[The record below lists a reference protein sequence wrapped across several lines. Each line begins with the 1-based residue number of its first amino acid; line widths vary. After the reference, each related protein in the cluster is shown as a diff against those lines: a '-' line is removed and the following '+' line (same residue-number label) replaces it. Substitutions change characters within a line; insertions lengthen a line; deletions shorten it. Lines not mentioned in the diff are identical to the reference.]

1 MAIGSIAAAKGLHPN
16 LHVTWVDAHLDLNNE
31 HTSPS
36 GNIHGFP
43 VAVLAGHSPIFADK
57 FKCLRLDTDITYIG
71 ARDCDSEELLLANS
85 LGIPLLKDLDC

>member
-1 MAIGSIAAAKGLHPN
+1 MGGDHSLAIGSISAAKSLYSK

-43 VAVLAGHSPIFADK
+43 VAVLGGYSDVFSD
-57 FKCLRLDTDITYIG
+57 
-71 ARDCDSEELLLANS
+71 
-85 LGIPLLKDLDC
+85 

>member
-1 MAIGSIAAAKGLHPN
+1 MRGRFPIIVGGDHSLAIGSISAAKSVYPN

-43 VAVLAGHSPIFADK
+43 VAVLGGYSDIF
-57 FKCLRLDTDITYIG
+57 
-71 ARDCDSEELLLANS
+71 
-85 LGIPLLKDLDC
+85 KD